1 MCNTLNHKARK
12 RFGQNFLHDPNVI
25 EHLISSIAATGE
37 QHLVEIG
44 PGKGALTE
52 HLVSSAGQLDVIE
65 LDRDLIPVLE
75 GQFSAF
81 KHFSIH
87 NADALKFDFA
97 SLLAEGS
104 LHADGSTP
112 KTAEGSISKTA
123 EGSPPKT
130 AEGSPKKLRL
140 VGNLPY
146 NISTPLIFHLLENV
160 NIIEDMHFM
169 LQKEVVERMTAAPGS
184 KIYGR
189 LSILV
194 QYLCHAEQ
202 LFIVPPGSFNPAPK
216 VESAIILLIP
226 RTDMSKTGK
235 LHNAEPADLSFI
247 ARAAFSQRRKTL
259 RNNLKKILSA
269 EQITQ
274 CDIDPGRR
282 AETLA
287 ISEFVALTNQYVLT
301 LET

>member
-1 MCNTLNHKARK
+1 MGNPLNHKARK

-25 EHLISSIAATGE
+25 EHIISSIAATGE

-75 GQFSAF
+75 GQFSACE
-81 KHFSIH
+81 HFSIH
-87 NADALKFDFA
+87 NADALKFDFS
-97 SLLAEGS
+97 SLLTDDS
-104 LHADGSTP
+104 LHADGS
-112 KTAEGSISKTA
+112 IS
-123 EGSPPKT
+123 KT

-202 LFIVPPGSFNPAPK
+202 LFIVPPGAFNPAPK

>member
-1 MCNTLNHKARK
+1 MGKPLNHKARK

-25 EHLISSIAATGE
+25 EHIISSIAATGE

-75 GQFSAF
+75 GQFSACE
-81 KHFSIH
+81 HFSIH
-87 NADALKFDFA
+87 NADALKFDFS
-97 SLLAEGS
+97 SLLTDDS
-104 LHADGSTP
+104 LHADGS
-112 KTAEGSISKTA
+112 IS
-123 EGSPPKT
+123 KT

-169 LQKEVVERMTAAPGS
+169 LQKEVVERMTAGPGS
-184 KIYGR
+184 KTYGR

-202 LFIVPPGSFNPAPK
+202 LFIVPPGAFNPAPK
-216 VESAIILLIP
+216 VESAIVLLIP